1 MTEITMNGKK
11 LKVVI
16 DLNVLAEIQEQYG
29 TIMEFERKLRG
40 LTPAEEKGQFY
51 IGEPSAKAIAFILPI
66 MVNEAFEIEADRLQE
81 YPVKHMS
88 KIEVINL
95 IDKTLPE
102 LASIITEELAV
113 ALAVKKKKSM
123 TTSKK
128 KKVTEASTLTT

>member
-29 TIMEFERKLRG
+29 TITEFERKLRG

-102 LASIITEELAV
+102 LAAIITEELAV